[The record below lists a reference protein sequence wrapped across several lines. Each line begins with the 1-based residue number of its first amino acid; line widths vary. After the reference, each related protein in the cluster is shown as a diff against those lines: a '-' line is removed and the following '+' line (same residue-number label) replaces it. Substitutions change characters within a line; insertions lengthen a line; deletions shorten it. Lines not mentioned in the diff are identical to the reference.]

1 MLGCLTMRRS
11 SVIYYSETGNTERA
25 AGWIAE
31 GAAAVAETEV
41 RLFGQM
47 ILQQAHRLFDKK

>member
-1 MLGCLTMRRS
+1 MTLEELQACWQGALYAC
-11 SVIYYSETGNTERA
+11 IGP
-25 AGWIAE
+25 AGRTLCWR
-31 GAAAVAETEV
+31 GRAVAETEV